1 MKLFVAQYRNKRI
14 FVFSLMINTNT
25 PKEKWVLSEE
35 ILKKV
40 HYKGL
45 SSLCLGLLLIRS
57 SFRPFSL
64 RLSLGLSSLRL
75 GLLFIRSFSF
85 FTASFHTNSV
95 LPETKGLEKA
105 LTLQKCSG
113 AFVKIKT
120 PLSKI
125 SSRAFNKLTRERV
138 KIMK

>member
-1 MKLFVAQYRNKRI
+1 
-14 FVFSLMINTNT
+14 MINTNT

-75 GLLFIRSFSF
+75 
-85 FTASFHTNSV
+85 
-95 LPETKGLEKA
+95 ETKGLEKA
-105 LTLQKCSG
+105 LTLQKVDIHG
-113 AFVKIKT
+113 
-120 PLSKI
+120 
-125 SSRAFNKLTRERV
+125 R
-138 KIMK
+138 

>member
-40 HYKGL
+40 HYK
-45 SSLCLGLLLIRS
+45 
-57 SFRPFSL
+57 
-64 RLSLGLSSLRL
+64 GLSSLRL

-125 SSRAFNKLTRERV
+125 SSRAFNKLTRERPQSCIKNNV
-138 KIMK
+138 